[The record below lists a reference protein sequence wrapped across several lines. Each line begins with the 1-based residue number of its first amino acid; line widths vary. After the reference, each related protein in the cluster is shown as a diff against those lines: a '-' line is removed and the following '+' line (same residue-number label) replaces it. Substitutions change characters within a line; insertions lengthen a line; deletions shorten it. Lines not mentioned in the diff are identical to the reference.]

1 MQRCI
6 LLLIKVPISKN
17 RIFKKKKFQTF
28 KKITQGIFHARL
40 LIKSLKKK
48 YGFNLISRP
57 CRLYPKFSFSIF
69 LFVL

>member
-48 YGFNLISRP
+48 IWF
-57 CRLYPKFSFSIF
+57 
-69 LFVL
+69 